1 MIHRPQKRIG
11 GSIGLEIDAIW
22 QAMARLEVRGGGG
35 LEVDQ
40 TTSGTVVR
48 VALETVATELPA
60 GAFFKITSVGLGAAF
75 NAIEADSAGNPSS
88 FIMTGL
94 CGSGRMM
101 ESPTTR
107 LPPLGL
113 SYDATYGTDEHELV
127 WDFAT
132 AGATGY
138 TEAIPNTGDVV
149 FAVRSALEK
158 NFTGH
163 NASGAAIVENKVF
176 WYVLPTTQAA
186 PPPPQEHVFISIESV
201 GAAPTFHDPPPQPAF
216 GFAIYVGDIIIL
228 NVVAHSMPLGS
239 LLYEWYRGTT
249 LVSTSASENITATLA
264 DSGLYQCIVR
274 TGVGAAFAYTTPVPV
289 YVIEP

>member
-1 MIHRPQKRIG
+1 MIQRPQKRIG

-88 FIMTGL
+88 FIMSGL

-201 GAAPTFHDPPPQPAF
+201 GGSQSGDPIPQPAF
-216 GFAIYVGDIIIL
+216 GVAIHVGDIIAL
-228 NVVAHSMPLGS
+228 NVVAHSTPLGS
-239 LLYEWYRGTT
+239 LYYEWYRDST
-249 LVSTSASENITATLA
+249 LVSTSASEFITATLA

-274 TGVGAAFAYTTPVPV
+274 TGVGGAFASTTPVPV
-289 YVIEP
+289 TVTEP